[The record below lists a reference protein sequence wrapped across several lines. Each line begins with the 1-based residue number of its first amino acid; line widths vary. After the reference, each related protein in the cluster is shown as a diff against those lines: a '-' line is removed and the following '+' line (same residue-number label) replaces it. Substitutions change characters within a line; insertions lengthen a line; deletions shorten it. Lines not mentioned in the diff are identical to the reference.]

1 MTVAKPELG
10 TKRMCPAC
18 GTKYYDL
25 QRSPITC
32 PNCGTIFEVAA
43 REKAAPERAIKP
55 APVEEVEKDE
65 EIERDADVISLEAV
79 EEEDATV
86 PGSPVVDEEDEVA
99 IPDADALEIE
109 IEAEP
114 EDDAAPFLEDEE
126 EEGADVADLLDVDA
140 ADEDEV

>member
-1 MTVAKPELG
+1 MAKPELG
-10 TKRMCPAC
+10 TKRMCPSC

-32 PNCGTIFEVAA
+32 PSCGTIFEVAA

-65 EIERDADVISLEAV
+65 E
-79 EEEDATV
+79 
-86 PGSPVVDEEDEVA
+86 
-99 IPDADALEIE
+99 
-109 IEAEP
+109 
-114 EDDAAPFLEDEE
+114 

-140 ADEDEV
+140 ADEDEVWPAGPCISAGPRIGNPRRAPQARPQGSGP